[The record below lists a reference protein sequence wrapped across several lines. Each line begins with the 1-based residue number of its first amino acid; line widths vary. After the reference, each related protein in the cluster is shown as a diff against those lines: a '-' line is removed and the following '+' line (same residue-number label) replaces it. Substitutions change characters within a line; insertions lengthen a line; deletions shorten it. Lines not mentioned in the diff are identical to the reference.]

1 MRKNLS
7 WIFVI
12 SAMGIHAPLQ
22 AKTQK
27 FIGVDLNYAHSNNT
41 KIDGITPVNPIPSAL
56 PMNARFGN
64 SPQGK
69 LSVGCRFSG
78 FAGDTTLSHAPRLKL
93 MVHHNQSST
102 SSGLSQT
109 TGDMDAW
116 MLSAGAKV
124 YPLEILDIMQ
134 APRYN
139 PYVSVGMGA
148 ARARMNMLT
157 TTFRGLAENQ
167 GAFTHPGRNRTR
179 FGWRVGGG
187 LEMPLYTPDW
197 LLNVGYEF
205 QDFGKVEPLA
215 GKYTRTSDNMQ
226 QDIGRVQGLDLK
238 LHSFAIGVRYLFF

>member
-1 MRKNLS
+1 MKRTLG
-7 WIFVI
+7 WMLVFGTVGI
-12 SAMGIHAPLQ
+12 STAVH

-41 KIDGITPVNPIPSAL
+41 KIDGITRVNPIPSTL
-56 PMNARFGN
+56 PMHARFGN

-93 MVHHNQSST
+93 TVHHNQSTT
-102 SSGLSQT
+102 SSVVSET
-109 TGDMDAW
+109 TGHMDAW
-116 MLSAGAKV
+116 MLSAGAKI
-124 YPLEILDIMQ
+124 YPLEALEIMQ
-134 APRYN
+134 TPRYN
-139 PYVSVGMGA
+139 PYVSLGMGA

-157 TTFRGLAENQ
+157 TTFRGFTETQ
-167 GAFTHPGRNRTR
+167 GSFTHPGRNRTR
-179 FGWRVGGG
+179 FGWRIGGG
-187 LEMPLYTPDW
+187 LEMPVYGPDW

-215 GKYTRTSDNMQ
+215 GKYTRTSDNMV

-238 LHSFAIGVRYLFF
+238 LHSFTLGVRYLFF